1 MWISIRCLVIPS
13 VHTYYTCDESRHGC
27 CSGRKLMPVSH
38 VCAVIVVVAVT
49 WSVCA
54 HLSARR
60 DVSFTCCVHGH
71 PIAVERL
78 ALPCDMCAE
87 HDVCCCGVRG
97 ACRVVVG
104 GTSCVYLWCCMCRY
118 TTNGVCVQRRNR
130 SLSPAPLMA
139 PKEPPNFSCTH
150 SPLPLSL
157 LLSFNSSFYFDF
169 SFLKF
174 SSAFGRFG
182 FGFVFFVC
190 FHRCVAVLCCATL
203 CYAVLCYSVSC

>member
-1 MWISIRCLVIPS
+1 
-13 VHTYYTCDESRHGC
+13 
-27 CSGRKLMPVSH
+27 MPVSH

-97 ACRVVVG
+97 GVSGGRGWYELRVSVVLH
-104 GTSCVYLWCCMCRY
+104 VPLYNERR
-118 TTNGVCVQRRNR
+118 VCPTKK
-130 SLSPAPLMA
+130 SLSFTGATDGTKRTAKLLVHALPPPAL
-139 PKEPPNFSCTH
+139 PP
-150 SPLPLSL
+150 
-157 LLSFNSSFYFDF
+157 
-169 SFLKF
+169 
-174 SSAFGRFG
+174 
-182 FGFVFFVC
+182 
-190 FHRCVAVLCCATL
+190 
-203 CYAVLCYSVSC
+203 SVI